1 MKLRI
6 IAAYDVIV
14 EDDFD
19 ENEWFFNKYDDYLEI
34 NLETLTL
41 EEFFEMGDGMKRVIW
56 ETIKEV
62 I

>member
-6 IAAYDVIV
+6 TAAYDVIV

-41 EEFFEMGDGMKRVIW
+41 EELFEMEDGMRRVIW
-56 ETIKEV
+56 ETIKEFV
-62 I
+62 

>member
-6 IAAYDVIV
+6 TAAYDVIV

-41 EEFFEMGDGMKRVIW
+41 EEFFEMEDGMKRAIW
-56 ETIKEV
+56 ETIKEFM
-62 I
+62 